1 MELNE
6 YQMRAMSTCKES
18 SHNYTYMAEGL
29 VAEVGEF
36 MGKVAKGIR
45 KEIIK
50 IGSNNLCRPGES
62 TEEGLRARKELLA
75 GLKAELG
82 DIMWFCAGLADVLG
96 WDFEDVA
103 QDNLAKLA
111 SRKQRGVIEGDGD
124 NR

>member
-6 YQMRAMSTCKES
+6 YQERAMKTCMES

-36 MGKVAKGIR
+36 MGKVVKGIR
-45 KEIIK
+45 KEIIT
-50 IGSNNLCRPGES
+50 INANRLCRPGES
-62 TEEGLRARKELLA
+62 TEEGVKARKELLA

-96 WDFEDVA
+96 WDLDEVG
-103 QDNLAKLA
+103 QDNLAKLS
-111 SRKQRGVIEGDGD
+111 SRKERGVIDGDGD

>member
-6 YQMRAMSTCKES
+6 YQERAMSTCKDS

-29 VAEVGEF
+29 GAEVGEF

-45 KEIIK
+45 KGII
-50 IGSNNLCRPGES
+50 IINANQLCRAGES
-62 TEEGLRARKELLA
+62 TEEGVKARKELLA

-82 DIMWFCAGLADVLG
+82 DIIWFCAGLADVLG
-96 WDFEDVA
+96 WNFEDVA

>member
-1 MELNE
+1 ME
-6 YQMRAMSTCKES
+6 TCMDS

-45 KEIIK
+45 KEIIT
-50 IGSNNLCRPGES
+50 ISESRLCRPVLS
-62 TEEGLRARKELLA
+62 TEEGVKARKELLA

-96 WDFEDVA
+96 WDLDEVG
-103 QDNLAKLA
+103 QDNLAKLSA
-111 SRKQRGVIEGDGD
+111 RKANSTIDGNGDGVTKEE
-124 NR
+124 RGK